1 MFNELYIVH
10 KSLIPKKS
18 KKGVDMGVKVR
29 YNGRSL
35 SKSTFSTSTK
45 RKGKRGNVLRSL
57 IGLQNILKDSPIN
70 NLETIKILKTERV
83 INVFLS
89 SNDC

>member
-1 MFNELYIVH
+1 MLLLLILFYIYF
-10 KSLIPKKS
+10 IKKS

-29 YNGRSL
+29 YNGGSL

-45 RKGKRGNVLRSL
+45 RNGKRGNVLRSL

-70 NLETIKILKTERV
+70 NLETIKILKTETSQTS
-83 INVFLS
+83 FAS
-89 SNDC
+89 